1 MRPQIDNM
9 SKQTDFML
17 KALHVL
23 TWIIFVGLCIEAC
36 GVITH
41 MIATLTLTPEAAA
54 KFWKEID
61 LSLLYQH
68 NESHYVVLTSIII
81 IATLLKA
88 LIFYC
93 ILRVFNSKKINLASP
108 FNEAMRKSVL
118 LIAYLSLGVGIYC
131 LWGSRFA
138 EQLVKDGFVLPDTQ
152 KLRLGGADVWLF
164 MGFALLVIAYMF
176 KRGIEIQ
183 KENELTV

>member
-1 MRPQIDNM
+1 
-9 SKQTDFML
+9 
-17 KALHVL
+17 
-23 TWIIFVGLCIEAC
+23 
-36 GVITH
+36 
-41 MIATLTLTPEAAA
+41 
-54 KFWKEID
+54 
-61 LSLLYQH
+61 
-68 NESHYVVLTSIII
+68 
-81 IATLLKA
+81 
-88 LIFYC
+88 
-93 ILRVFNSKKINLASP
+93 
-108 FNEAMRKSVL
+108 MRKSVL